1 MSDSKGSKAS
11 YVVPLDTAGGFGHDS
26 VGTAAELPI
35 RVSEGVK
42 DSPEQWFRQRSV
54 LGALDSA
61 LFVGR
66 YVLIASDNT
75 SPSRVSTLDQA
86 RAAVA
91 NGTAATAAG
100 RLADGLLSAD
110 IDAECPVIGDACAE
124 ALIAWC
130 TQHGVPYILRDSG
143 RAGGRHVIA
152 VVTDPKVPVQ
162 QWARLCRKLS
172 RLYETVVQD
181 RSGQHLRLLSAPHRI
196 GLPAPVLACTATL
209 ADVIDA
215 VRNTR
220 RAKGSW
226 RGRRRAG
233 RAGGGQVGSD
243 HTRSG
248 REFGA
253 TCAMA
258 RAGWTA
264 RQAWQAIRRLGGKSA
279 DRGEQWWRR
288 YMWLSAVTVVCAE
301 EGLSEDAA
309 WERARKACS
318 AACLAHGRGWW
329 RKGKWAA
336 AVAEAET
343 DRPRRRRL
351 EDVDP
356 VAAEASLPPEQA
368 AELATVRTGLS
379 NAVTAVLGGLH
390 PQRRRSVRVTL
401 DALARVL
408 VTRSG
413 SVSGRDLAVLS
424 RQDRKTV
431 RRALAEALAAG
442 LVVQTHAYA
451 GGATDCDSWG
461 VGPRAIDHIAAAQS
475 AVSPTRCTTPAPQ
488 LGRANPARL
497 HRESVQERRA
507 WTLRCDALAALAP
520 GERLAD
526 SRHPAAKL
534 LRSLYHQRTW
544 WRNLSAGEQQDRR
557 EVRQAVV
564 RRLDRADRSAWVS
577 WLSRREEICAAA
589 DRLLTHQGDDEGLRT
604 VLAAPLT
611 VHRGMADPRWRT
623 GGTPV
628 SAAA

>member
-1 MSDSKGSKAS
+1 MSLQDASQGSARARN
-11 YVVPLDTAGGFGHDS
+11 VLHGRALPCANNLTTPLEQRFRRPGFVD
-26 VGTAAELPI
+26 
-35 RVSEGVK
+35 
-42 DSPEQWFRQRSV
+42 
-54 LGALDSA
+54 ALDSV
-61 LFVGR
+61 LFIGR
-66 YVLIASDNT
+66 YVLIAADNS
-75 SPSRVSTLDQA
+75 SPARVATLEQA
-86 RAAVA
+86 RLAVSE
-91 NGTAATAAG
+91 NTARTVAG
-100 RLADGLLSAD
+100 RLVDGLLAAD
-110 IDAECPVIGDACAE
+110 IDAECPITGDACAE
-124 ALIAWC
+124 ALVAWC
-130 TQHGVPYILRDSG
+130 IQHSLPYVLRDSG

-152 VVTDPKVPVQ
+152 VITNSKVPVR
-162 QWARLCRKLS
+162 QWARLCRKLA
-172 RLYETVVQD
+172 RIHGTVVQD
-181 RSGQHLRLLSAPHRI
+181 RSGQHLRLLAAPHRI
-196 GLPAPVLACTATL
+196 GLPAPVVACTATP

-215 VRNTR
+215 VRITQ

-226 RGRRRAG
+226 RARRRTG
-233 RAGGGQVGSD
+233 RAGGGQSGSD
-243 HTRSG
+243 HTRSA

-264 RQAWQAIRRLGGKSA
+264 RQAWQAIRRLDGKSA
-279 DRGEQWWRR
+279 ERGERWWRR
-288 YMWLSAVTVVCAE
+288 YMWLSAVTIVCAE
-301 EGLSEDAA
+301 EGLGEDAA

-318 AACLAHGRGWW
+318 AACLAHGRDWW

-351 EDVDP
+351 EDMDP
-356 VAAEASLPPEQA
+356 VAAEASLPLELA
-368 AELATVRTGLS
+368 AELAAVRTGLS
-379 NAVTAVLGGLH
+379 DAVTAVLGGLH

-413 SVSGRDLAVLS
+413 SVSGRDLAMLS

-442 LVVQTHAYA
+442 LVVQTHTYA

-461 VGPRAIDHIAAAQS
+461 VGPRAIDHITAAQS

-488 LGRANPARL
+488 HGRANPARL
-497 HRESVQERRA
+497 HRESVRERRA
-507 WTLRCDALAALAP
+507 WALRCDALAALAP

-534 LRSLYHQRTW
+534 LRSLHHQRTW
-544 WRNLSAGEQQDRR
+544 WRNLSAEEQQVRR
-557 EVRQAVV
+557 EARQAVV

-589 DRLLTHQGDDEGLRT
+589 DRLLTHQADDETLRT

-623 GGTPV
+623 GGTAV